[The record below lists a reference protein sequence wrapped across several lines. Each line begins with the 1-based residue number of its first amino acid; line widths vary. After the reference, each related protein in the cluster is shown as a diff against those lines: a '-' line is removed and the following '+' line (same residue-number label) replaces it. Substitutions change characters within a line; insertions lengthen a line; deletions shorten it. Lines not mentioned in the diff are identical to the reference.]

1 MRVLL
6 VDNSKPAIRVHTPKL
21 VQMLEGLHAN
31 VTTCESIDDVSRAL
45 APTARHTW
53 DAVVLSGSSLN
64 MSESLETSRI
74 SKDLMTLLQMQD
86 VAVLGICFGMQLLAV
101 VNGGTVGR
109 LNDACDGNAKVN
121 FTTDTVLGAPHQDRW
136 AYFHHQDVVTKVP
149 HNFVTDGYRAEDGV
163 IASFHSQ
170 QLHRFGV
177 QFHPE
182 ESTDDCGRQL
192 LHNFLRVAQAG
203 RVVLAPNV
211 RISRDTFAR
220 VAMQMGHQNVRAV
233 AHAYGLDPQL
243 VVHVWTMF
251 RKMYRIPAMM
261 F

>member
-21 VQMLEGLHAN
+21 VQMLEGLHVD
-31 VTTCESIDDVSRAL
+31 VTTCESTDDVSRAL
-45 APTARHTW
+45 EPAARHAW

-64 MSESLETSRI
+64 MSESLETSKI

-86 VAVLGICFGMQLLAV
+86 VAVLGICFGMQIIAV

-109 LNDACDGNAKVN
+109 LNTACDGNTKVN
-121 FTTDTVLGAPHQDRW
+121 FTTDTVLGTPHQDRW

-149 HNFVTDGYRAEDGV
+149 HNFVVDGYRVEDGAIV
-163 IASFHSQ
+163 SFHSQ

-182 ESTDDCGRQL
+182 ESTEDCGGQL
-192 LHNFLRVAQAG
+192 IHKFLRVAQGG
-203 RVVLAPNV
+203 RVVLTPNV

-220 VAMQMGHQNVRAV
+220 VAMQMGHQNVHAV

-243 VVHVWTMF
+243 VLHVWTMF

>member
-21 VQMLEGLHAN
+21 VQMLERLHAD
-31 VTTCESIDDVSRAL
+31 VTTCESTEDVSRAL
-45 APTARHTW
+45 EPSARHTW

-64 MSESLETSRI
+64 MSESLETSKI

-149 HNFVTDGYRAEDGV
+149 SNFVTDGYRVEDGV
-163 IASFHSQ
+163 VASFHSR

-182 ESTDDCGRQL
+182 ESTDDCGYNL
-192 LHNFLRVAQAG
+192 LTRFLRVAQAG
-203 RVVLAPNV
+203 RVVLAPSV

-220 VAMQMGHQNVRAV
+220 IAMQMGHQNMHAV
-233 AHAYGLDPQL
+233 ADAYGVEPRI
-243 VVHVWTMF
+243 VAHVWTMF
-251 RKMYRIPAMM
+251 RMMYRIPSTM